1 MHETIK
7 SSFRVTPDQLGQRL
21 DQHLAALYP
30 DFSRAQLQHWIRQGD
45 IRVDGETAKPGLRL
59 KGVEQIDIDV
69 TLKAAVVDRPEPMT
83 LDILFE
89 DEHLLVMNKPPGLVV
104 HPGAGNATG
113 TLVNGLLNHHPE
125 LETLPRAGVVHRLDK
140 LTSGI
145 MVVAKSLK
153 AHKSLVNQLQDRS
166 MGRSYTALV
175 YGHMIAG
182 GSVDAAIDRHAVH
195 RTRMA
200 VSGSG
205 KRAVTHYRI
214 ITKFRYFTLLDL
226 TLETGR
232 THQIRVHMAHI
243 QHPVVCDPVYG
254 PGVRLPRSASE
265 QLVTQL
271 RALRRQALH
280 ARELRLVH
288 PDSGEQMSWSAPVP
302 ADMQALIQAID
313 D

>member
-1 MHETIK
+1 MQETIK
-7 SSFRVTPDQLGQRL
+7 SNFRVTPEQLGLRL
-21 DQHLAALYP
+21 DQHLAAVYP
-30 DFSRAQLQHWIRQGD
+30 DFSRAQLQSWIKQGD
-45 IRVDGETAKPGLRL
+45 ILVDGEKAKPGIRL
-59 KGVEQIDIDV
+59 KGVEQIDVDV
-69 TLKAAVVDRPEPMT
+69 TLKVAVIDRPEPMT
-83 LDILFE
+83 LDIVFE

-104 HPGAGNATG
+104 HPGAGNVTG

-125 LETLPRAGVVHRLDK
+125 LEKLPRAGVVHRLDK

-153 AHKSLVNQLQDRS
+153 AHKSLVDQLQDRS

-182 GSVDAAIDRHAVH
+182 GRVDAPIDRHAVH

-200 VSGSG
+200 VSNGG
-205 KRAVTHYRI
+205 KNAITHYRI
-214 ITKFRYFTLLDL
+214 ITKYKFFTLLDL
-226 TLETGR
+226 TLESGR

-254 PGVRLPRSASE
+254 PGVRLPRSASD
-265 QLVTQL
+265 QLVAQL
-271 RALRRQALH
+271 RSFRRQTLH

-288 PDSGEQMSWSAPVP
+288 PHSGESMSWSVP
-302 ADMQALIQAID
+302 IPEDMLALIKAID
-313 D
+313 S